1 MSIRLSEVS
10 VSFGARFALSEVSLE
25 LTAPTVAVIGANGSG
40 KSTFARLLNGLATPT
55 SGSVSV
61 FGNKPNTKDS
71 AFIFSNPDIQIV
83 MPTVFEDVAYSL
95 SGQKLTKDEIRERV
109 SNALAAVGIQELAEE
124 TCQSLSSGQKQLLAI
139 AGAYI
144 RKPRLLIADEP
155 TTLLDLPN
163 TKRIAKILKNFGAEQ
178 LVVATHDLELAASF
192 DQAVWFESGKIKSF
206 GSAAKVVS
214 EYRKF
219 CE

>member
-1 MSIRLSEVS
+1 MTIRLSEAS
-10 VSFGARFALSEVSLE
+10 VKFGARFALSEVSLE

-40 KSTFARLLNGLATPT
+40 KSTFARLLNGLAVPT
-55 SGSVSV
+55 SGTVSV
-61 FGNKPNTKDS
+61 FGNKPNTKES
-71 AFIFSNPDIQIV
+71 AFVFSNPDLQIV

-95 SGQKLTKDEIRERV
+95 RGEKLSKAEIKGRV
-109 SNALAAVGIQELAEE
+109 TEVLKVVGIEDLSEE

-163 TKRIAKILKNFGAEQ
+163 TKRITKILTGFGAEQ
-178 LVVATHDLELAASF
+178 LVVITHDLELAAACG
-192 DQAVWFESGKIKSF
+192 QVVWFDGGHLRAV
-206 GSAAKVVS
+206 GSPSKVI
-214 EYRKF
+214 ENYRKF